1 MVYENSWHQCDSEND
16 IYFLN
21 LRTSDNSYYDIN
33 VYLFTTWNCLQHLTI
48 DNIILFLF
56 NYDRKLFVTFD
67 NWISPILSYISW
79 FVSSTCICDS
89 GWELFSGFWTEC
101 SYVNFV
107 LKIFEYEFSIIIIAN
122 SHYLNHMFLIHIR

>member
-89 GWELFSGFWTEC
+89 GFLWFLNGMLLRQFRFENIWIRIFDNNNCNFSLSK
-101 SYVNFV
+101 SYVF
-107 LKIFEYEFSIIIIAN
+107 N
-122 SHYLNHMFLIHIR
+122 SY

>member
-56 NYDRKLFVTFD
+56 NYDMKLFVPFD

-89 GWELFSGFWTEC
+89 ELFSGFWTEC